1 LSQDSS
7 KELMDELRAECG
19 DSKFGYR
26 LQAVFAH
33 VLLRLDGEILEINA
47 RGHPDVRARLGD
59 RELVVQVKTAAH
71 RWAESMFE
79 MSPADFR
86 GISERGRREG
96 FVAFLDCAEPVEWI
110 LVPANHAARLVG
122 QQAHVSTL
130 RAECDEG
137 LSEDC
142 TLEFR
147 ALLSESAGRI
157 LKMPY
162 PILCRRALEREKL

>member
-1 LSQDSS
+1 LSKDDS
-7 KELMDELRAECG
+7 KELLDELRAECG

-33 VLLRLDGEILEINA
+33 VLLRLGAEILEINA

-59 RELVVQVKTAAH
+59 RELLVQVKTAAH

-79 MSPADFR
+79 MLSDDFR

-96 FVAFLDCAEPVEWI
+96 FLALLDCAEPVQWL
-110 LVPANHAARLVG
+110 LVSANRASQLIG
-122 QQAHVSTL
+122 QPVHISAL
-130 RAECDEG
+130 KADCDAG

-147 ALLSESAGRI
+147 TLLSVSAGRI
-157 LKMPY
+157 LKMTY
-162 PILCRRALEREKL
+162 PTLCRRALKGDSL